1 MIYTSYFANLKKIP
15 DTITLI
21 AICGKVTQFYTGLTY
36 KKLAPKY
43 SFFVVWKQTH
53 DNDYYIQQF
62 QNLVLD
68 KLNADDVV
76 AELKSLSKTKD
87 FVLVCYEKPTD
98 FCHRHL
104 VAKWLRENGYD
115 CDEWNNRFSKD

>member
-15 DTITLI
+15 DTITPI
-21 AICGKVTQFYTGLTY
+21 AICGKAPKFYNGLIY

-43 SFFVVWKQTH
+43 SFFSVWKQTH
-53 DNDYYIQQF
+53 NNDYYIQQF

-76 AELKSLSKTKD
+76 AELESLSKTKD

-115 CDEWNNRFSKD
+115 CDEWNNRVSKD

>member
-15 DTITLI
+15 DTITPI
-21 AICGKVTQFYTGLTY
+21 AICGKVPQFYNGLTY

-68 KLNADDVV
+68 ISPNFV
-76 AELKSLSKTKD
+76 A
-87 FVLVCYEKPTD
+87 FG
-98 FCHRHL
+98 F
-104 VAKWLRENGYD
+104 
-115 CDEWNNRFSKD
+115 FSHTIGILFGN

>member
-15 DTITLI
+15 DTITPI
-21 AICGKVTQFYTGLTY
+21 AICGKVPQFYNGLTY

-68 KLNADDVV
+68 NLNADDVV
-76 AELKSLSKTKD
+76 KELESLSGTKD

-104 VAKWLRENGYD
+104 VAKWLRESGYD